1 MRAFYDNYL
10 YTLVFEHL
18 LSSEYGSGLYVVEF
32 NGDDTRDHQNWCF
45 IPRDQD
51 NFGSLRKRAV
61 QLNGFEEIP
70 RRLSDCRPDSEDR
83 MSNTMIQ
90 IVILSLEPS

>member
-1 MRAFYDNYL
+1 MNK
-10 YTLVFEHL
+10 
-18 LSSEYGSGLYVVEF
+18 YGSGLYVVDV

-51 NFGSLRKRAV
+51 NFGPLRKRAV

-70 RRLSDCRPDSEDR
+70 RRLSDCRPDSEDQ

-90 IVILSLEPS
+90 IVILSLERS